1 MGSKRKITR
10 LFQSFFTN
18 VSRKTHLLD
27 AVPPL
32 PLDKTQNEQYLS
44 LFRDKLNIL
53 ESIALNIKKQGSEWF
68 VGTEKEK
75 IRYFN
80 WPAAGNEPSNN
91 QGEDYVRM
99 ITSEHK
105 PVDPQKPAGRWA
117 DRRRSGIHEIV
128 CEKALNC

>member
-1 MGSKRKITR
+1 M
-10 LFQSFFTN
+10 
-18 VSRKTHLLD
+18 
-27 AVPPL
+27 
-32 PLDKTQNEQYLS
+32 S

-53 ESIALNIKKQGSEWF
+53 ESIVLNIKKQGSEWF

-80 WPAAGNEPSNN
+80 WPAAGNEPSNK

-99 ITSEHK
+99 ITSEH
-105 PVDPQKPAGRWA
+105 DPQTPAGRWA
-117 DRRRSGIHEIV
+117 DRRGSGIHEIV